1 MLMFCSRFKER
12 ITFKNWEPSH
22 CLELLLSLCAT
33 EGVELPVTLHGAIE
47 NSFESLIQ
55 RVGWANARDVKTIYT
70 SMKSIREC
78 RLDDESN
85 HSNNG
90 INGQNGGVGGGEES
104 VNEPYIMSDV
114 MTALQDK
121 IKQRKLL
128 PLPPSGAS
136 TTASAAAV
144 EKVVSQRQSM
154 NMSMNMSDAPPPI
167 KMAFQESNLNYTE
180 SAKEKEKAKEAEY
193 DDSEDEEEGKKE
205 EEKHERKEDVDERV
219 EEEENEVL
227 DPDTVWSSLD
237 EALSEKGY
245 TIYTTRD
252 LLRSGSL
259 PSDLI
264 ELVAMK
270 VSCKP
275 EKVRPMLIAQ
285 CPVLLPR
292 VLSVIKD
299 IEDELELQRVIKE
312 RIARADEAER
322 VALRLKEK
330 KRQEEAVM
338 QRVKMIGKCCM
349 GFEWI
354 KMGGGYRCAGG
365 GHFVSNSM
373 IKAYEN

>member
-1 MLMFCSRFKER
+1 
-12 ITFKNWEPSH
+12 
-22 CLELLLSLCAT
+22 
-33 EGVELPVTLHGAIE
+33 VTLHAAIE
-47 NSFESLIQ
+47 NGFKSLIQ
-55 RVGWANARDVKTIYT
+55 LKGWANARDVNTIYI

-90 INGQNGGVGGGEES
+90 DNDGNNGPNGGVSGGEEA

-121 IKQRKLL
+121 IKQRKPR
-128 PLPPSGAS
+128 PLPISGAS
-136 TTASAAAV
+136 TAASV
-144 EKVVSQRQSM
+144 DQVVSQLQSMSM
-154 NMSMNMSDAPPPI
+154 NMSMSDAPPPV
-167 KMAFQESNLNYTE
+167 KMAFQESKLNYTE
-180 SAKEKEKAKEAEY
+180 AAKEKEKEAEH
-193 DDSEDEEEGKKE
+193 DDSEYEVEGEKE
-205 EEKHERKEDVDERV
+205 EERHERKEDVKERK
-219 EEEENEVL
+219 EEDENEVL
-227 DPDTVWSSLD
+227 DPDAVWFSLD

-264 ELVAMK
+264 ELVAVK
-270 VSCKP
+270 VSSKP

-322 VALRLKEK
+322 VALRLAEK

-338 QRVKMIGKCCM
+338 HRVKMMGKCCM

-365 GHFVSNSM
+365 SHFVSNSM

>member
-1 MLMFCSRFKER
+1 M
-12 ITFKNWEPSH
+12 
-22 CLELLLSLCAT
+22 
-33 EGVELPVTLHGAIE
+33 ELPVAIHAAIE
-47 NSFESLIQ
+47 NGFKSLIH
-55 RVGWANARDVKTIYT
+55 RVGWANARDVNTIYDR
-70 SMKSIREC
+70 MKSIREC
-78 RLDDESN
+78 RLDDECN
-85 HSNNG
+85 HDNNG
-90 INGQNGGVGGGEES
+90 NNGVVDDADEA

-114 MTALQDK
+114 MTALQDM
-121 IKQRKLL
+121 IKQRK
-128 PLPPSGAS
+128 PVPVSGAS
-136 TTASAAAV
+136 TLPAV
-144 EKVVSQRQSM
+144 DQVTSQVQNM
-154 NMSMNMSDAPPPI
+154 NISDAPPPI
-167 KMAFQESNLNYTE
+167 ETAVQKMNQAGAAIDKDKCN
-180 SAKEKEKAKEAEY
+180 
-193 DDSEDEEEGKKE
+193 DDEEEDEEEDNEREEDDDDSE
-205 EEKHERKEDVDERV
+205 EEDDKA
-219 EEEENEVL
+219 VL

-252 LLRSGSL
+252 LLRSGTL

-264 ELVAMK
+264 ELVAIK

-312 RIARADEAER
+312 RTARADEAER

-338 QRVKMIGKCCM
+338 HKLKMIGKCCM
-349 GFEWI
+349 GYNWI
-354 KMGGGYRCAGG
+354 KEGGGYRCAGG

>member
-1 MLMFCSRFKER
+1 MFCSRFKER

-33 EGVELPVTLHGAIE
+33 EGVELPVSLHGAIE
-47 NSFESLIQ
+47 NNFKSLIQ
-55 RVGWANARDVKTIYT
+55 SVGWANARDVKTIYYR
-70 SMKSIREC
+70 MKSIREC

-90 INGQNGGVGGGEES
+90 DNNGNNGQNGGVGGGEET

-114 MTALQDK
+114 MTALQDM
-121 IKQRKLL
+121 IKQRNLRPL
-128 PLPPSGAS
+128 PLSGAS
-136 TTASAAAV
+136 TAASAAAV
-144 EKVVSQRQSM
+144 DQVVSQLQSM
-154 NMSMNMSDAPPPI
+154 SMSDAPPPI
-167 KMAFQESNLNYTE
+167 KMAIQESKLNNTE
-180 SAKEKEKAKEAEY
+180 AAKENEY
-193 DDSEDEEEGKKE
+193 DDCEDGKEGEKKE
-205 EEKHERKEDVDERV
+205 EKDDRKENVDEC
-219 EEEENEVL
+219 EEEDENEIL

-245 TIYTTRD
+245 TIYTTGD
-252 LLRSGSL
+252 LLRSGTL

-264 ELVAMK
+264 ELVAVK
-270 VSCKP
+270 VSSKP

-299 IEDELELQRVIKE
+299 IENELEIQRVIKE
-312 RIARADEAER
+312 RMARADEAER
-322 VALRLKEK
+322 VALRLEEK

-338 QRVKMIGKCCM
+338 HRVKMMGKCCM

-354 KMGGGYRCAGG
+354 KMGAGYRCAGG
-365 GHFVSNSM
+365 SHFVSNSM